1 MSRRLLAP
9 GAVLVLAALCA
20 CVPISSRPLSAPEA
34 AHLDTRLAG
43 GWRVAANE
51 SGWTHV
57 YFSRRTAGAGA
68 MRIIVLE
75 PRKDGTLAMD
85 AYDGFATH
93 LRGADFLNIAYSEG
107 NGGRS
112 GYVLVRYRLRED
124 GRLEVA
130 LPDEGRLKAA
140 VAAGRIRGLIEARG
154 SGTELT
160 LTAGPAALAEFLT
173 SPEGEAAF
181 QSPQLLERLR

>member
-1 MSRRLLAP
+1 MIRRLLVP
-9 GAVLVLAALCA
+9 GAVLVLTALCA

-34 AHLDTRLAG
+34 AHLDRRLVG

-51 SGWTHV
+51 SAWTHV
-57 YFSRRTAGAGA
+57 YFSRRSAGSGA
-68 MRIIVLE
+68 MRIVVLE

-85 AYDGFATH
+85 AYEGFATR
-93 LRGADFLNIAYSEG
+93 LPGADFLNIAYSEG
-107 NGGRS
+107 DGRRS
-112 GYVLVRYRLRED
+112 GYVLVRYRVRED

-140 VAAGRIRGLIEARG
+140 VAAGRIGGLIEARG

-160 LTAGPAALAEFLT
+160 LTATPAALAEFLL
-173 SPEGEAAF
+173 SPAGEAAF
-181 QSPQLLERLR
+181 QPPQLLERLR